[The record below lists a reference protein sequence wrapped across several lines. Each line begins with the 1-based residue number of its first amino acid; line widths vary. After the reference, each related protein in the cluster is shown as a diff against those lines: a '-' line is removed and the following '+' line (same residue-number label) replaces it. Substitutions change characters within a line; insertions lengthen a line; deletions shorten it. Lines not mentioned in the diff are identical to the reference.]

1 MKRKILC
8 ALALIG
14 AMSTQTFA
22 DNTMT
27 VAIDGNN
34 IADSSAVVENGVTY
48 ISVRPVAEALGLN
61 VDWASDTKTVTVS
74 NNGPLYITFTI
85 GENAYTFAKTAPM
98 ELSGAPVII
107 DSASYIPADVVTDLL
122 NYEIVEED
130 NVLNI
135 VTGADVSVEDDT
147 ASGEAVENEN
157 TENENTSE
165 DAVISEQNEGT
176 GTVKEVSDTEILFE
190 DEAMGEVR
198 LNKSDNVKVT
208 DEDGNAVDIDSIEEG
223 TKLIVEYGDVMT
235 KSLPPLNNPVSI
247 TVCKADEEKVTGTGV
262 VAEVSEDEILF
273 DDDVKGEVR
282 LNKSDN
288 VKVTDEDGNAV
299 DINSIEVGA
308 NLTVEYGKAMTMSI
322 PPLNNPVSITVL
334 K

>member
-8 ALALIG
+8 TLALIG
-14 AMSTQTFA
+14 AMSTQVIA
-22 DNTMT
+22 NNNMT

-34 IADSSAVVENGVTY
+34 VANSSAVVENGVTY

-74 NNGPLYITFTI
+74 NKGPLYITFTI

-107 DSASYIPADVVTDLL
+107 DSASYIPADVITDLL
-122 NYEIVEED
+122 NFEIAENN

-135 VTGADVSVEDDT
+135 ITGADVDVEDENT
-147 ASGEAVENEN
+147 SGEAVEDNKED
-157 TENENTSE
+157 ENTSN
-165 DAVISEQNEGT
+165 DAVEDEQNEGT
-176 GTVKEVSDTEILFE
+176 GTVKEVSDSEILFE
-190 DEAMGEVR
+190 DDVMGEVR
-198 LNKSDNVKVT
+198 LNKSDDVKVT
-208 DEDGNAVDIDSIEEG
+208 DEEGNAVDINTIEEG

-247 TVCKADEEKVTGTGV
+247 TVCKDDESYIGTGIV
-262 VAEVSEDEILF
+262 TDVSEKEILF
-273 DDDVKGEVR
+273 NDEVRGEVR

-288 VKVTDEDGNAV
+288 VKVTDEDGNEV
-299 DINSIEVGA
+299 DINSIEVDTK
-308 NLTVEYGKAMTMSI
+308 LTVEYGKAMTMSI
-322 PPLNNPVSITVL
+322 PPLNNPVSIIVL